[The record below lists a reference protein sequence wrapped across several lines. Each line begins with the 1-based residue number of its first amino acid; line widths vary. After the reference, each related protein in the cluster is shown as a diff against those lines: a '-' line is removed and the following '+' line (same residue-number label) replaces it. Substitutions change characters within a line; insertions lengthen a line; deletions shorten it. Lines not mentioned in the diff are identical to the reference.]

1 MKIKFKNF
9 ALFDDS
15 NIFELS
21 PLTFLI
27 GGNNCGKSTFIK
39 GLEAIGNGLLDVNYF
54 KKDKKEVL
62 TFSEVTS
69 GLYRKQTFEK
79 VEYEQN
85 CIYYERSF
93 SFVNSKDKE
102 ILKVSPFNGN
112 KAKENVVFY
121 VERFLDLLEENGLK
135 ISNEEVNLFLR
146 GYSIIKKHVN
156 IENESLSR
164 DVFKPTKEI
173 QTLERWFFDVGILQ
187 IFELEYYGEDFKKNI
202 INLFIECFKPYTFE
216 AFIKSENNENRFW
229 NNSRKLLTIEK
240 VGNSDLTKAKSIY
253 KEDDFIAKTLDYEL
267 QDVHLI
273 HANEYYDKEFRSYW
287 LKKFFGNENPL
298 TIEKFKNVFELK
310 LNERL
315 LTEQGSGI
323 TKILQYILYF
333 STLTAEVRNDIFVSR
348 LELCKNEIER
358 QEFLINYRREQSIN
372 RKKIIY
378 IEEPEVNLH
387 PNFQILL
394 AEMIFELSLNS
405 ISHFVVET
413 HSEYIIR
420 KLQLLKAKNKNTPS
434 DLISILNFG
443 SDNNL
448 GKVKTIHI
456 DRNGSLSDSF
466 YPGFFDLSQDLQYQL
481 MLTNRSFQN

>member
-15 NIFELS
+15 NTYELS

-39 GLEAIGNGLLDVNYF
+39 GLEVIGNGVLSLDVEQF
-54 KKDKKEVL
+54 KKDNKEVI
-62 TFSEVTS
+62 TFSEVIC
-69 GLYRKQTFEK
+69 GLYRKQTFK
-79 VEYEQN
+79 KDAYG
-85 CIYYERSF
+85 IIFERSF

-102 ILKVSPFNGN
+102 ILKVSSFNGK

-121 VERFLDLLEENGLK
+121 VERFLELLNENGVK
-135 ISNEEVNLFLR
+135 IINDEVNLFLKN
-146 GYSIIKKHVN
+146 YTIIKKHIN
-156 IENESLSR
+156 IKNESLSR
-164 DVFKPTKEI
+164 DVYEPTKAI
-173 QTLERWFFDVGILQ
+173 NNLERWFFEIGILQ
-187 IFELEYYGEDFKKNI
+187 IFELEYFGENFQNNI
-202 INLFIECFKPYTFE
+202 ISLFIECFQPYTFE

-229 NNSRKLLTIEK
+229 NNSRKLLTIVK

-253 KEDDFIAKTLDYEL
+253 KEDDFIIKNLDY
-267 QDVHLI
+267 DLI
-273 HANEYYDKEFRSYW
+273 HECHDKEFRSHW

-298 TIEKFKNVFELK
+298 SIEKFKHVFDVK
-310 LNERL
+310 LNQRL

-333 STLTAEVRNDIFVSR
+333 SSLTAEVGNDENNRIITN
-348 LELCKNEIER
+348 LDLCKNEIER
-358 QEFLINYRREQSIN
+358 QEFLVSYRIEQPIN

-387 PNFQILL
+387 PNFQIML

-405 ISHFVVET
+405 TCHFVIET

-420 KLQLLKAKNKNTPS
+420 KLQLLYAKNKNTPS

-456 DRNGSLSDSF
+456 DRNGSLSESF

-481 MLTNRSFQN
+481 MLANRSYQN

>member
-253 KEDDFIAKTLDYEL
+253 KDILMNLSID
-267 QDVHLI
+267 LI
-273 HANEYYDKEFRSYW
+273 ID
-287 LKKFFGNENPL
+287 
-298 TIEKFKNVFELK
+298 
-310 LNERL
+310 L
-315 LTEQGSGI
+315 LMKG
-323 TKILQYILYF
+323 L
-333 STLTAEVRNDIFVSR
+333 
-348 LELCKNEIER
+348 
-358 QEFLINYRREQSIN
+358 FLI
-372 RKKIIY
+372 
-378 IEEPEVNLH
+378 
-387 PNFQILL
+387 
-394 AEMIFELSLNS
+394 
-405 ISHFVVET
+405 
-413 HSEYIIR
+413 
-420 KLQLLKAKNKNTPS
+420 
-434 DLISILNFG
+434 
-443 SDNNL
+443 
-448 GKVKTIHI
+448 
-456 DRNGSLSDSF
+456 
-466 YPGFFDLSQDLQYQL
+466 
-481 MLTNRSFQN
+481 ML